1 MTQVITPNAVRGMTT
16 HRSPEFIAAYIF
28 LQKGGFRDAVSN
40 LPFVLSQVE
49 HNALVEIRR
58 KKRNAESA
66 QSNEEAISLRKRG
79 IAEFFKI
86 AKQNRMVRKFRS
98 HFQLVDQFEDY
109 WGQLSSQDRQRLASG
124 KARGDFAM
132 SIGTRMKSWCL
143 SYPPYE
149 LPRKQEQP
157 LWLEYPLY
165 SCSGE
170 LEADHMNVSRI
181 LKISHGKA
189 STHSRHAEWR
199 HSKHLNFSRDGG
211 GQAETQ
217 FHIRPELANVVCKLV
232 SSIGRLNRNGGHIHI
247 NCQMDENVGRRV
259 FDSLRYHLSWTRW
272 LVPFARRDNHWSKV
286 DNVQDTFEQAKNV
299 KPCALSANTWRRT
312 GTVEMR
318 LWGTSAKPEDWLGRA
333 ALMKAIAKWSEHYNA
348 TGTGIKPISNETA
361 AEAWPMF
368 FHWACRNEP
377 EGLGYAL
384 KTFRKKVR
392 SSATARLDRQAAT
405 TFMQQWEDSGLTCRG
420 YRCRQRVTTP
430 ANQTQPP
437 VSNWVTG
444 A

>member
-1 MTQVITPNAVRGMTT
+1 MTQVITPAAVRGMSV
-16 HRSPEFIAAYIF
+16 HRSPEFIAAYIL
-28 LQKGGFRDAVSN
+28 LQQSNFREAVGN
-40 LPFVLSQVE
+40 LPLQLKPSD
-49 HNALVEIRR
+49 HAALVEIRR
-58 KKRNAESA
+58 KKRLAESSENA
-66 QSNEEAISLRKRG
+66 QEQDSIRKRG
-79 IAEFFKI
+79 VLEFFKI

-98 HFQLVDQFEDY
+98 HFSLVAQFEDY
-109 WGQLSSQDRQRLASG
+109 WGGLGSQDRIGLASG
-124 KARGDFAM
+124 KHRGRYAL
-132 SIGTRMKSWCL
+132 SIGTRIKSWCL
-143 SYPPYE
+143 NYPPYQ

-170 LEADHMNVSRI
+170 LEADSMDVRRI
-181 LKISHGKA
+181 IKISHNKA
-189 STHSRHAEWR
+189 NTHSRHAEWR

-247 NCQMDENVGRRV
+247 NCQKDEAIGRRV

-286 DNVQDTFEQAKNV
+286 DNVQDTFERAKSV
-299 KPCALSANTWRRT
+299 KPCALSANTWHRT

-333 ALMKAIAKWSEHYNA
+333 DLMKAIAKWSEHFNA
-348 TGTGIKPISNETA
+348 TGTGIKPISNEAA

-368 FHWACRNEP
+368 FNWACRNEP
-377 EGLGYAL
+377 QGLCYAL

-392 SSATARLDRQAAT
+392 SSATSRLDRQAAT
-405 TFMQQWEDSGLTCRG
+405 TFMQQWENSGLTCRG